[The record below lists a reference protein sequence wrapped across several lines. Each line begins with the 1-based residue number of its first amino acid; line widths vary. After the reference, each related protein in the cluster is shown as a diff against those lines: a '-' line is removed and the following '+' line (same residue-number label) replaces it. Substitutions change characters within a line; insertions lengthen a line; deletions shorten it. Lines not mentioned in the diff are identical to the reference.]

1 MALMNPY
8 NFIPLSEGG
17 PDRRPLV
24 PHNCFVGYT
33 GEFQITLKTLSP
45 VIICSCKDQSRP
57 LQGRRHR
64 EERYFIPGTTLK
76 GMLRDIYEIIDG
88 GCLCLTLQSNLRTSA
103 EKKYGECERNNYL
116 CPSCRVFGMLHDGVV
131 YKGNV
136 SPGDLIGPVA
146 QGIRGETKLDVTVGR
161 PKSSHEAFYR
171 IEGKLRGRKG
181 YYHQEKPVQGSLQTK
196 SVYPLSAETIFQGKV
211 SFNNLTLREATLL
224 YYSLVLEEG
233 LAHKIGF
240 GKAAGLGSA
249 IIQVDS
255 MKLAD
260 MGKRQQFK
268 INWLD
273 ALPQKSNAILDNLK
287 SRRDL
292 TWQKFK
298 EIFSIQN
305 IHGKQ
310 YNYPSYEWFKNNPQ
324 SSLEEFNGTSKSVTN
339 LVIHNWTSEKFDLK
353 ADYILDWSSLFNR
366 KTRLVPDQQVWNE
379 KLLPALER
387 LRKNIAESTAERF
400 IRFRGKCCISTGI
413 AMGAIFPGNG
423 SWVFEV
429 LQPIAPWR
437 SDVMPEAKYQLK
449 INEVTSD
456 FFDPDPNGNS
466 IALVLSVTADATTD
480 VTNYIRDN
488 SLPVK
493 AIIAVEPSVGCGSLS
508 IPNNKE
514 AVSFALAA
522 RDALKKALTNYKVSS
537 THLFFN
543 GTLALAIFFGQ
554 KLTSIGRVQL
564 YEFKDPGYVPS
575 CTLKT

>member
-1 MALMNPY
+1 MNPY
-8 NFIPLSEGG
+8 NFIPLPEGG

-24 PHNCFVGYT
+24 SHDCFVGYT
-33 GEFQITLKTLSP
+33 GEFKITLKALSP
-45 VIICSCKDQSRP
+45 VIVCSGKDQSRP
-57 LQGRRHR
+57 LQGNRHG

-76 GMLRDIYEIIDG
+76 GMLRNIYEIVAG
-88 GCLCLTLQSNLRTSA
+88 GCLRLTMPSNLRTPA
-103 EKKYGECERNNYL
+103 ERKYGGCEKKDYL
-116 CPSCRVFGMLHDGVV
+116 CPSCRVFGMLHEGEV

-146 QGIRGETKLDVTVGR
+146 RGIRGETKLDVTVGR
-161 PKSSHEAFYR
+161 PKSEHEAFYR

-181 YYHQEKPVQGSLQTK
+181 YYHQEKTVQGTLQTK
-196 SVYPLSAETIFQGKV
+196 TVYPLPPETAFQGRV
-211 SFNNLTLREATLL
+211 SFKNLTLKEATLL
-224 YYSLVLEEG
+224 YYCLVLEEG

-249 IIQVDS
+249 IIQIDS

-260 MGKRQQFK
+260 MGKRQKFK

-273 ALPQKSNAILDNLK
+273 ALPRESKAILDSLK

-292 TWQKFK
+292 TWQTFK
-298 EIFSIQN
+298 EIFSIHN
-305 IHGKQ
+305 IHGIK
-310 YNYPSYEWFKNNPQ
+310 YSYPSYEWFKNNPQ
-324 SSLEEFNGTSKSVTN
+324 SSLEEFNGTLKPVTN
-339 LVIHNWTSEKFDLK
+339 LVIHNWTSEKFDIK

-387 LRKNIAESTAERF
+387 LRKNIAESTAARF
-400 IRFRGKCCISTGI
+400 IRFRGKCCLSTGI
-413 AMGAIFPGNG
+413 AVGAVFPGNG

-429 LQPIAPWR
+429 LQPTTPWR
-437 SDVMPEAKYQLK
+437 SDAMPEAKYQLK

-456 FFDPDPNGNS
+456 FFNPDPNGNS
-466 IALVLSVTADATTD
+466 IALVLSVTANATAD
-480 VTNYIRDN
+480 VTDYIRNN
-488 SLPVK
+488 SLQVK
-493 AIIAVEPSVGCGSLS
+493 AIIAVEPRAGCGSLS

-522 RDALKKALTNYKVSS
+522 RDTLKKTLTDYKVHF

-543 GTLALAIFFGQ
+543 GPFALAIFLGQ
-554 KLTSIGRVQL
+554 KLTSVGSIQL
-564 YEFKDPGYVPS
+564 YEFKDPGYVQS

>member
-1 MALMNPY
+1 MNPY

-24 PHNCFVGYT
+24 PHNCFIGYT
-33 GEFQITLKTLSP
+33 GEFQITLKALSP
-45 VIICSCKDQSRP
+45 VIVCSGKDQSRP
-57 LQGRRHR
+57 LQGRRHG

-76 GMLRDIYEIIDG
+76 GMLRNIYEIIDG
-88 GCLCLTLQSNLRTSA
+88 GCLRLTMQSNLRTPA
-103 EKKYGECERNNYL
+103 ERKYGGCERKDYL
-116 CPSCRVFGMLHDGVV
+116 CPSCRVFGMLHEGEV

-161 PKSSHEAFYR
+161 PKSTHEAFYR
-171 IEGKLRGRKG
+171 IQGKLRGRKG

-196 SVYPLSAETIFQGKV
+196 SVYPLPAETIFQGNV
-211 SFNNLTLREATLL
+211 NFNNLTLREATLL

-260 MGKRQQFK
+260 MGKRQKFK
-268 INWLD
+268 IDWLHG
-273 ALPQKSNAILDNLK
+273 LPQESKAILDSLK

-292 TWQKFK
+292 TWQTFK

-310 YNYPSYEWFKNNPQ
+310 YGYPSYEWFKTNHQ
-324 SSLEEFNGTSKSVTN
+324 TSLEEFNGISKPATN
-339 LVIHNWTSEKFDLK
+339 LVIHNWTYEKFDIQP
-353 ADYILDWSSLFNR
+353 DYTLNWSSIFNR

-379 KLLPALER
+379 KLLPALEQ
-387 LRKNIAESTAERF
+387 LQKKIAASTVARF

-413 AMGAIFPGNG
+413 LLGAVFPNIGG
-423 SWVFEV
+423 WVFEV
-429 LQPIAPWR
+429 LQPITPWR
-437 SDVMPEAKYQLK
+437 SDAVPEAKYQLK
-449 INEVTSD
+449 INEVTD
-456 FFDPDPNGNS
+456 FFKPDPNGNS
-466 IALVLSVTADATTD
+466 IALVLSVTADATAD

-493 AIIAVEPSVGCGSLS
+493 AIIAIEPRAGCGSLS
-508 IPNNKE
+508 IPNDKE

-522 RDALKKALTNYKVSS
+522 RDTLKKSLTDYNVRS

-543 GTLALAIFFGQ
+543 GPLGLSIFLGQ
-554 KLTSIGRVQL
+554 QLTSVGRVQL
-564 YEFKDPGYVPS
+564 YEFKEPGYVPS
-575 CTLKT
+575 CILKT

>member
-1 MALMNPY
+1 MNPY
-8 NFIPLSEGG
+8 NFIPLSEAG

-24 PHNCFVGYT
+24 PHDCFIGYT

-45 VIICSCKDQSRP
+45 VIVCSGKDQSRP
-57 LQGRRHR
+57 LQGRRHG

-76 GMLRDIYEIIDG
+76 GMLRNIYEIIDG
-88 GCLCLTLQSNLRTSA
+88 GCLCLTMQSNLRTPA
-103 EKKYGECERNNYL
+103 ERKYGGCERKDYL
-116 CPSCRVFGMLHDGVV
+116 CPSCRVFGMLHEGEV

-146 QGIRGETKLDVTVGR
+146 QGIRGETKLDVTVGQ
-161 PKSSHEAFYR
+161 PKSAHEAFYR
-171 IEGKLRGRKG
+171 IQGKLRGRKG

-196 SVYPLSAETIFQGKV
+196 SVYPLPAETIFQGNV

-260 MGKRQQFK
+260 MGKRQNFK
-268 INWLD
+268 IDWLD
-273 ALPQKSNAILDNLK
+273 ALPHESKAILDSLK

-292 TWQKFK
+292 TWQQFK

-324 SSLEEFNGTSKSVTN
+324 SSLEEFNGISEPVTN
-339 LVIHNWTSEKFDLK
+339 LVIHNWTSEKFDIE
-353 ADYILDWSSLFNR
+353 ANYVLDWSSYFNR
-366 KTRLVPDQQVWNE
+366 STKSVPDQQTWNE
-379 KLLPALER
+379 KLLPALKQ
-387 LRKNIAESTAERF
+387 LREKIAASTATRF
-400 IRFRGKCCISTGI
+400 IRFRGKCCLSTGI
-413 AMGAIFPGNG
+413 ALGASFPGIG

-429 LQPIAPWR
+429 LQPSSNTPWR
-437 SDVMPEAKYQLK
+437 SDTVPEINYPLK
-449 INEVTSD
+449 IKRPDSFNA
-456 FFDPDPNGNS
+456 DPAGSS
-466 IALVLSVTADATTD
+466 IALVFNITGDATAD
-480 VTNYIRDN
+480 VIKYIADS

-493 AIIAVEPSVGCGSLS
+493 TVITLEPHRGCGSLS
-508 IPNNKE
+508 VPNGKE

-522 RDALKKALTNYKVSS
+522 RDLLKKELTDYKVHY
-537 THLFFN
+537 TQLFFN
-543 GTLALAIFFGQ
+543 GPLALAIFLGQ
-554 KLTSIGRVQL
+554 KLTSVGRVQL
-564 YEFKDPGYVPS
+564 YEFKDPGYMPS

>member
-8 NFIPLSEGG
+8 NFIPLPEDG

-24 PHNCFVGYT
+24 PHNCFIGYT

-45 VIICSCKDQSRP
+45 LIVCSGKDQSRP
-57 LQGRRHR
+57 LQGRRHG

-76 GMLRDIYEIIDG
+76 GMLRSIYEIIDG
-88 GCLCLTLQSNLRTSA
+88 GCLRLTMQSNLRTPA
-103 EKKYGECERNNYL
+103 EKKYGGCERRDYL
-116 CPSCRVFGMLHDGVV
+116 CPSCRVFGMLHEGEV

-136 SPGDLIGPVA
+136 SHSDLIGPVT
-146 QGIRGETKLDVTVGR
+146 QGIREETKLYVTVGQ
-161 PKSSHEAFYR
+161 PKSTHEAFYR
-171 IEGKLRGRKG
+171 IQGKLSGRKG
-181 YYHQEKPVQGSLQTK
+181 YYHHEKPVQGALQTK
-196 SVYPLSAETIFQGKV
+196 SVYPLPAETIFQGKV
-211 SFNNLTLREATLL
+211 SFNNLTLRETTLL

-268 INWLD
+268 IDWLD
-273 ALPQKSNAILDNLK
+273 ALPQESKAILDSLK

-298 EIFSIQN
+298 EIFSIHN
-305 IHGKQ
+305 IQGIK
-310 YNYPSYEWFKNNPQ
+310 YSYPSYEWFKNNPQ
-324 SSLEEFNGTSKSVTN
+324 SSLEEFNGTSKPATN

-366 KTRLVPDQQVWNE
+366 KTKLVPDQQVWNE

-387 LRKNIAESTAERF
+387 LRRNIAESTAARF

-413 AMGAIFPGNG
+413 AIGAIFPGNG
-423 SWVFEV
+423 SWIFEV
-429 LQPIAPWR
+429 LQPIMPWR
-437 SDVMPEAKYQLK
+437 SDVAPIAKYQLK
-449 INEVTSD
+449 INKVTSD
-456 FFDPDPNGNS
+456 SFNPDPNGNS
-466 IALVLSVTADATTD
+466 IALVLSVTADATANVTD
-480 VTNYIRDN
+480 YIIDN

-493 AIIAVEPSVGCGSLS
+493 TIIAVEPSVGCGSLS
-508 IPNNKE
+508 IPNNEE
-514 AVSFALAA
+514 AVSVALAA
-522 RDALKKALTNYKVSS
+522 RDTLKKALTNYKVST

-543 GTLALAIFFGQ
+543 GPLALAIFLGQ
-554 KLTSIGRVQL
+554 KLTSVGCIQL
-564 YEFKDPGYVPS
+564 YEFKDPGYIQS

>member
-1 MALMNPY
+1 MVLMNPY
-8 NFIPLSEGG
+8 NFIPLPEGE
-17 PDRRPLV
+17 PNRRPLV
-24 PHNCFVGYT
+24 PHDCFIGYT
-33 GEFQITLKTLSP
+33 GKFQITLKTLSP
-45 VIICSCKDQSRP
+45 IIVCSGKDQSRP
-57 LQGRRHR
+57 LQGIRHG

-76 GMLRDIYEIIDG
+76 GMLRSIYEIIAG
-88 GCLCLTLQSNLRTSA
+88 GCLRLTMQSNFRTTA
-103 EKKYGECERNNYL
+103 ERKYGGCERKDYL
-116 CPSCRVFGMLHDGVV
+116 CPSCRVFGMLHKSEV

-136 SPGDLIGPVA
+136 SPGDLMGPVA
-146 QGIRGETKLDVTVGR
+146 QGIRGETKFDVTVGR
-161 PKSSHEAFYR
+161 PKPEHEAFYR
-171 IEGKLRGRKG
+171 MEGKLRGRKG
-181 YYHQEKPVQGSLQTK
+181 YYHHEEPVQGSLLTK
-196 SVYPLSAETIFQGKV
+196 SVYPLPVETIFQGKV
-211 SFNNLTLREATLL
+211 SFKNLTLKEVTIL
-224 YYSLVLEEG
+224 YYSLILEEG

-273 ALPQKSNAILDNLK
+273 ALPQESKAMLDSLK

-305 IHGKQ
+305 LQGKE
-310 YNYPSYEWFKNNPQ
+310 YSYPSYKWFKNNPQ
-324 SSLEEFNGTSKSVTN
+324 TSLEEFNGISKPVTN
-339 LVIHNWTSEKFDLK
+339 LVIHNWTFEQFDIK
-353 ADYILDWSSLFNR
+353 ADYTLDWSSHFNR
-366 KTRLVPDQQVWNE
+366 QTRSVPEQSVWNE
-379 KLLPALER
+379 QLLPELQQ
-387 LRKNIAESTAERF
+387 LRKTIASSTAARLML
-400 IRFRGKCCISTGI
+400 FRGKCCLSTGI
-413 AMGAIFPGNG
+413 AMGAVFPNLGG
-423 SWVFEV
+423 WVFEL
-429 LQPIAPWR
+429 LQPIMPWR
-437 SDVMPEAKYQLK
+437 SDVVPVAKYQLK

-456 FFDPDPNGNS
+456 SFNPDPNGNS
-466 IALVLSVTADATTD
+466 IALVLSVTADATSD
-480 VTNYIRDN
+480 VTAYIRDN

-522 RDALKKALTNYKVSS
+522 RDTLKKTLTDYKVHF

-543 GTLALAIFFGQ
+543 GPFALAIFLGQ
-554 KLTSIGRVQL
+554 KLTSVGSIQL
-564 YEFKDPGYVPS
+564 YEFKDPGYVQS

>member
-1 MALMNPY
+1 MVLMNPY

-24 PHNCFVGYT
+24 PHNCFIGYT

-45 VIICSCKDQSRP
+45 VIVCSGKDQSRP
-57 LQGRRHR
+57 LQGRRHG
-64 EERYFIPGTTLK
+64 EERYFIPGATLK
-76 GMLRDIYEIIDG
+76 GMLRSIYEIIAG
-88 GCLCLTLQSNLRTSA
+88 GCLRLTMPSNLKTFA
-103 EKKYGECERNNYL
+103 ERKYGGCEKRDYL
-116 CPSCRVFGMLHDGVV
+116 CPSCRVFGMLHEGEV

-146 QGIRGETKLDVTVGR
+146 QGIRGESKLDVTVGR
-161 PKSSHEAFYR
+161 PKSAHEAFYR

-196 SVYPLSAETIFQGKV
+196 SVYPLPAETIFQGNI

-260 MGKRQQFK
+260 MGKRQRFK

-273 ALPQKSNAILDNLK
+273 ALPQESNAMLDSLK

-292 TWQKFK
+292 TWQRFK

-310 YNYPSYEWFKNNPQ
+310 YNYPSYEWFKNNSQ
-324 SSLEEFNGTSKSVTN
+324 NSLEEFNGTSKLATN
-339 LVIHNWTSEKFDLK
+339 LVIHNWTFEKFDIK

-366 KTRLVPDQQVWNE
+366 KTRLIPDQQTWNE

-387 LRKNIAESTAERF
+387 LQQKIATSTAERF

-456 FFDPDPNGNS
+456 SFNPDPNGNS
-466 IALVLSVTADATTD
+466 IALVLSVTAYATTD

-493 AIIAVEPSVGCGSLS
+493 AIITIEPRAGCSSLS
-508 IPNNKE
+508 IPNDKE
-514 AVSFALAA
+514 AVSFALSA
-522 RDALKKALTNYKVSS
+522 RDTLKKSLIDYKVHF

-543 GTLALAIFFGQ
+543 GPFALAIFFGQ
-554 KLTSIGRVQL
+554 KLTSVGRIQL
-564 YEFKDPGYVPS
+564 YEFKDPGYIQS